1 MNFSRSGAL
10 DLAGLGRTPPQAAP
24 VSSGGR
30 FAFDA
35 DERNF
40 QQLTVDASMRH
51 LVVLSLWTPRSPQS
65 IEFNDLLAGVIEAR
79 DGQAT
84 LVRVDVDSQ
93 PAVAQAIGAQSVPLV
108 IAMIAGTPVMMF
120 QSTADEAEVGSMLD
134 QMLQLAVQNGVT
146 GRAEAGAAPQ
156 EEPFADPRFVDA
168 EAALAAN
175 DLDEAIA
182 EYERLA
188 ANQPGDAGIKERLAG
203 VQLLRRTRSVD
214 LHQARSAAAADATD
228 VDAQLLVADLDVSGG
243 HADDAFSR
251 LIDLIKVTSGD
262 ERERV
267 RLRLLELFTVVGV
280 DDPRVATA
288 RRGLATALF

>member
-1 MNFSRSGAL
+1 MNFSRPGAL
-10 DLAGLGRTPPQAAP
+10 DLAGLGRTPQRQAPA
-24 VSSGGR
+24 SSGGR

-51 LVVLSLWTPRSPQS
+51 LVVLALWTPRSPQS
-65 IEFNDLLAGVIEAR
+65 VEFSDLLMRVIEAR

-120 QSTADEAEVGSMLD
+120 QSTADEAEVESVLD
-134 QMLQLAVQNGVT
+134 QMLQIAVQNGVT
-146 GRAEAGAAPQ
+146 GRAEAGAPPP
-156 EEPFADPRFVDA
+156 EEPFADPRFLDA

-175 DLDEAIA
+175 DLDAAIA

-203 VQLLRRTRSVD
+203 VQLLRRTRSAD
-214 LHQARSAAAADATD
+214 QNQARAAAAADATD

-243 HADDAFSR
+243 HADDAFGR

-262 ERERV
+262 EREKV

-288 RRGLATALF
+288 RRRLATALF